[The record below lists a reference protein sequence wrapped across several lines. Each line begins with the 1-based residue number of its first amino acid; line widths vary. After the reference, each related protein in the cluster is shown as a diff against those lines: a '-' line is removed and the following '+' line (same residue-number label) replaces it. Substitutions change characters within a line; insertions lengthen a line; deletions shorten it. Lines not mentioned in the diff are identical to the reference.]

1 MKTKFLSLAPLFSAA
16 LLVLAFVHPG
26 EAADQVVTDLRDNG
40 GPNQL
45 RAKLTACLNS
55 GGGTITF
62 SIGGLVTVNP
72 ANGPLPT
79 ITGVSGISVTVD
91 GGSRIE
97 ISGNDG
103 TRIFN
108 VSSGATLTLRNLS
121 ISHAYSAS
129 GDGGAVASTGALNAE
144 NTKFLYNQTSV
155 DLSGSA
161 ILCWGPLNIT
171 NCEFAFNTGG
181 GGAVKPRSS
190 GAVTNIKGSNFHD
203 NSSTSNNSTATG
215 YGGAMQVFDG
225 PSVAITTSAFT
236 NNSAYR
242 EGGAI
247 FMTANSTVLQ
257 DSTTFTGNTAGSEGG
272 ALSVYGTLQATH
284 CTFSS
289 NHATFGGGGAITMV
303 DGASATVDT
312 TTFTGNTASASVGGG
327 IYNSGTLSLTDV
339 TLNQN
344 TAFGGGAINNNLGNV
359 TLTRVTLMGNS
370 ATGGAGGGVA
380 NGATLTATNCT
391 FSSNSAAYRGGGIY
405 NGEFSTVTL
414 MNVTFSGNS
423 APASGGSN
431 VKNAGTLT
439 ATNTILAQGGA
450 GGNCSGTIG
459 GSFNLADDNTCGF
472 LGVNDILLG
481 PLADNGGPT
490 KTHLPLPGSRAID
503 RGIDT
508 GAPATDQRGINRPQ
522 LAGIDVGAVEVVPQI
537 FESTDLSVRY
547 DGWSGIGD
555 PNASGGALR
564 WSNFT
569 NDTVTYKFN
578 ATSIKWLTRKGPS
591 MGKAL
596 VTIDGVNKGTFDL
609 YRATGLNQQFLF
621 SGLASAAHNIVI
633 KVTGSKN
640 ANAAGFFIPLDG
652 FQVGSSTK
660 VVQESALAVQ
670 YDKWMGRQ
678 QNAASGG
685 SYRINS
691 SVGTAEFNFGG
702 TSINFV
708 TARGPGYGKVN
719 VFIDDQLVS
728 PNLDLY
734 APTQQWQYK
743 MGYAGLANGPHIID
757 IEPTHTKNA
766 SSKGYGVVLD
776 AFEAFPAPVD

>member
-1 MKTKFLSLAPLFSAA
+1 MKTKFPSLAPLFSAA
-16 LLVLAFVHPG
+16 LLVMAFVHPG

-79 ITGVSGISVTVD
+79 ITGASGISVTVD

-129 GDGGAVASTGALNAE
+129 GDGGAVASTGAVNAE

-155 DLSGSA
+155 DFSGSA

-203 NSSTSNNSTATG
+203 NSSTSKSTATG

-284 CTFSS
+284 CTFNS
-289 NHATFGGGGAITMV
+289 NHATFGGGGAITIV

-312 TTFTGNTASASVGGG
+312 TTFTGNTASASVGG
-327 IYNSGTLSLTDV
+327 
-339 TLNQN
+339 
-344 TAFGGGAINNNLGNV
+344 
-359 TLTRVTLMGNS
+359 
-370 ATGGAGGGVA
+370 
-380 NGATLTATNCT
+380 
-391 FSSNSAAYRGGGIY
+391 
-405 NGEFSTVTL
+405 
-414 MNVTFSGNS
+414 
-423 APASGGSN
+423 
-431 VKNAGTLT
+431 
-439 ATNTILAQGGA
+439 
-450 GGNCSGTIG
+450 
-459 GSFNLADDNTCGF
+459 
-472 LGVNDILLG
+472 
-481 PLADNGGPT
+481 
-490 KTHLPLPGSRAID
+490 HL
-503 RGIDT
+503 
-508 GAPATDQRGINRPQ
+508 
-522 LAGIDVGAVEVVPQI
+522 
-537 FESTDLSVRY
+537 
-547 DGWSGIGD
+547 
-555 PNASGGALR
+555 
-564 WSNFT
+564 
-569 NDTVTYKFN
+569 
-578 ATSIKWLTRKGPS
+578 
-591 MGKAL
+591 
-596 VTIDGVNKGTFDL
+596 
-609 YRATGLNQQFLF
+609 
-621 SGLASAAHNIVI
+621 
-633 KVTGSKN
+633 
-640 ANAAGFFIPLDG
+640 
-652 FQVGSSTK
+652 
-660 VVQESALAVQ
+660 
-670 YDKWMGRQ
+670 
-678 QNAASGG
+678 
-685 SYRINS
+685 
-691 SVGTAEFNFGG
+691 
-702 TSINFV
+702 
-708 TARGPGYGKVN
+708 
-719 VFIDDQLVS
+719 
-728 PNLDLY
+728 
-734 APTQQWQYK
+734 
-743 MGYAGLANGPHIID
+743 
-757 IEPTHTKNA
+757 
-766 SSKGYGVVLD
+766 
-776 AFEAFPAPVD
+776 

>member
-1 MKTKFLSLAPLFSAA
+1 MKTKFPSLAPLFSAA
-16 LLVLAFVHPG
+16 LLALAFVHPG

-45 RAKLTACLNS
+45 RAKLPACL
-55 GGGTITF
+55 
-62 SIGGLVTVNP
+62 
-72 ANGPLPT
+72 
-79 ITGVSGISVTVD
+79 
-91 GGSRIE
+91 
-97 ISGNDG
+97 
-103 TRIFN
+103 
-108 VSSGATLTLRNLS
+108 
-121 ISHAYSAS
+121 
-129 GDGGAVASTGALNAE
+129 
-144 NTKFLYNQTSV
+144 
-155 DLSGSA
+155 
-161 ILCWGPLNIT
+161 
-171 NCEFAFNTGG
+171 NTGG

-203 NSSTSNNSTATG
+203 NSSTSNSTATG
-215 YGGAMQVFDG
+215 YGGAMQVFDEPG
-225 PSVAITTSAFT
+225 VAITTSAFT

-247 FMTANSTVLQ
+247 FMTPNSTVLQ
-257 DSTTFTGNTAGSEGG
+257 ESTTFTGNTAGSEGG
-272 ALSVYGTLQATH
+272 ALSVYGTLQATN

-289 NHATFGGGGAITMV
+289 NHATFGGGGAITIL
-303 DGASATVDT
+303 DGASTTVDT

-450 GGNCSGTIG
+450 GGNCSGTIS

-481 PLADNGGPT
+481 PLAANGCPT
-490 KTHLPLPGSRAID
+490 KTHLPLPGSRSID

-508 GAPATDQRGINRPQ
+508 GAPATDLGGINRPQ

-547 DGWSGIGD
+547 DGWEGIID
-555 PNASGGALR
+555 PSVSGGALR

-621 SGLASAAHNIVI
+621 SGLASAPHNIVI
-633 KVTGSKN
+633 KVSGTKN
-640 ANAAGFFIPLDG
+640 ANATGFFVPLDG

-670 YDKWMGRQ
+670 YDKWIGNSQ
-678 QNAASGG
+678 PAASGG